1 MLLTENFFC
10 QLLQAA
16 IGKKKIFNPE
26 EWNLAALKRQG
37 KCDRDDADV
46 DDMIMTVFFLPPHCC
61 LFLYYNL
68 RLQEAK
74 SETQRIIQNISLS
87 CCKQTNKQENPKFK
101 PWVVMMIASF
111 FQAHADTPDADS
123 FVSWKQIL
131 FHHHNMIIVSL
142 GW

>member
-10 QLLQAA
+10 QLWQAA

-74 SETQRIIQNISLS
+74 SEPRRSYKTVPLAAAS
-87 CCKQTNKQENPKFK
+87 KQTSKKTLNSNLE
-101 PWVVMMIASF
+101 S
-111 FQAHADTPDADS
+111 
-123 FVSWKQIL
+123 
-131 FHHHNMIIVSL
+131 
-142 GW
+142 